1 MEGAN
6 KQPDLKSLIVI
17 LKAYGHL
24 VKHVKLSLESTE
36 LGMNE
41 FSAME
46 ALYTKG
52 SLTTQALIDLV
63 LIPNSS
69 MTYVLD
75 LLSKKDYIVRE
86 KDSRDRRIQLL
97 SLTEQGRRRFSEIYQ
112 QHFEHMREIFDIL
125 APEEEARLQDM
136 LKKLG
141 KHAER
146 TS

>member
-1 MEGAN
+1 ME
-6 KQPDLKSLIVI
+6 KDLKSLIIIFKVH
-17 LKAYGHL
+17 GHL
-24 VKHVKLSLESTE
+24 VKHVKQSLEETE
-36 LGMNE
+36 LSVNE

-52 SLTTQALIDLV
+52 SLSTQALIDLV

-75 LLSKKDYIVRE
+75 TLAKKDYLSRC
-86 KDSRDRRIQLL
+86 KDPDDRRIQRL
-97 SLTEQGRRRFSEIYQ
+97 SLTPKGKEVFESIYKR
-112 QHFEHMREIFDIL
+112 HFDHMREVFDVL
-125 APEEEARLQDM
+125 TPEEEAAMQTI

-146 TS
+146 TL